1 MFHDFKISLNDH
13 LEIFL
18 AKVNRGFAIL
28 RKLQSVLPTEALLN
42 VYKLFICPH
51 FDYGDVIINRT
62 TIHFMR
68 RQNPTNIKQP

>member
-28 RKLQSVLPTEALLN
+28 RKLQSVLPREAILN

-51 FDYGDVIINRT
+51 FDYGDVIYYQSYNDSFHAT
-62 TIHFMR
+62 
-68 RQNPTNIKQP
+68 PESY